1 MVYKYSRHHISVSGF
16 PFHHLHLQG
25 DKRDQVFL
33 QLQSSWQKLPTSL
46 LQQNRTERHSSH
58 HSHRLVDHRRC
69 LGTEAFE
76 LSQSLLA
83 HDVLHG
89 HTKALPASPAP
100 AAQWDGN
107 TRNQCLKFMRIPM
120 DLVPRRIC
128 VCIYIYIITYKIFS
142 THIYIIICICIYVYV
157 HIYIYV
163 CMCVYINIR
172 CTHYSSIWARKPDLY
187 AIGSILVRSIWG
199 SRLMC
204 FL

>member
-1 MVYKYSRHHISVSGF
+1 MCFSRFWGYTCQLWWINTCQLRWMIHWFTTRKETYPKIVDLQLELTKLWIHWRFIFKPKTSHLSRHHISVSGF

-58 HSHRLVDHRRC
+58 HSQRLVDHRRC

-83 HDVLHG
+83 HDVLHR

-100 AAQWDGN
+100 AAQWVGN

-128 VCIYIYIITYKIFS
+128 VYIYIS
-142 THIYIIICICIYVYV
+142 
-157 HIYIYV
+157 
-163 CMCVYINIR
+163 
-172 CTHYSSIWARKPDLY
+172 
-187 AIGSILVRSIWG
+187 
-199 SRLMC
+199 
-204 FL
+204 